1 MAVGANLWTH
11 VRRQARFQL
20 LHLRR
25 RGTRKGKTYRATDG
39 RTVGSQRC
47 RRPLQA
53 NSFRYDVREMSW
65 FLPVFSFYL
74 GCVLVA
80 AIRILDRRRGR
91 GWDTGG
97 YDPEFGFPP
106 FHEHYHSFLY
116 LCILAAVL
124 HFPPLYFLGA
134 PLLLDEAYIH
144 RPHEFAWGYPWFWK
158 STAWG
163 LFLMIIW
170 VDLEILL

>member
-1 MAVGANLWTH
+1 
-11 VRRQARFQL
+11 VR
-20 LHLRR
+20 
-25 RGTRKGKTYRATDG
+25 K
-39 RTVGSQRC
+39 
-47 RRPLQA
+47 
-53 NSFRYDVREMSW
+53 MSW
-65 FLPVFSFYL
+65 FLPVLSFYL

-80 AIRILDRRRGR
+80 AIRILDRRRGW
-91 GWDTGG
+91 GWEKSDAGG

-116 LCILAAVL
+116 CSILASL
-124 HFPPLYFLGA
+124 LGFPPLYALGA
-134 PLLLDEAYIH
+134 GFLLDEAFIQ
-144 RPHEFAWGYPWFWK
+144 RPHEFAWSYPWFWK